1 MNKISF
7 LTIVFFLNI
16 LSVMAQFQPTG
27 ALTIFSEDG
36 DKFFLILNGEPQNNI
51 AQSNIRV
58 EDLPQPYYTAKIV
71 FENKSYPEILKKN
84 LMVADLDG
92 NFLDVTYKIKHDKS
106 DMPKMASI
114 PYSSIPAQ
122 QGFVAPSNV
131 YVAHFGAPLTPA
143 AAVTTTTTTTTTTTN
158 NNVNGA
164 NINVNAMGINMNVN
178 ISDPFLNGTVQTT
191 TTESTT
197 VSGNNPPPRPVN
209 RGCANSLAM
218 SSSNFTSA
226 LSTLN
231 SQSFEES
238 KLSTAKQIAGANC
251 LSAVQISD
259 ICKLFNFEDSKL
271 DFAKF
276 AYNRCTEPGNYFIV
290 NNVFNFSGSVD
301 DLNEYIQSRN

>member
-1 MNKISF
+1 MNRILIVPF
-7 LTIVFFLNI
+7 VFFFSI
-16 LSVMAQFQPTG
+16 LTVFAQPQPTG

-71 FENKSYPEILKKN
+71 FENKAYPEILKKN
-84 LMVADLDG
+84 LMVADFDG

-122 QGFVAPSNV
+122 QGFIAPSNV
-131 YVAHFGAPLTPA
+131 YVAHYGVQLPPP
-143 AAVTTTTTTTTTTTN
+143 AAVTTTTTTTTTMTN
-158 NNVNGA
+158 NINGA
-164 NINVNAMGINMNVN
+164 NVNVNAMGINMNVN

-197 VSGNNPPPRPVN
+197 ISGNNPPPRPANKGCVN
-209 RGCANSLAM
+209 NYAM
-218 SSSNFTSA
+218 SPSNFSA
-226 LSTLN
+226 ALVTLKN
-231 SQSFEES
+231 QNFEDG

-251 LSAVQISD
+251 LNTNQVVE
-259 ICKLFNFEDSKL
+259 ICKLFSYEDSKL

-276 AYNRCTEPGNYFIV
+276 AYKHCVDTNNYFKV
-290 NNVFNFSGSVD
+290 NNVFQFSTSTD
-301 DLNEYIQSRN
+301 ELNDFVQGQ

>member
-1 MNKISF
+1 MNRIF
-7 LTIVFFLNI
+7 ILPFVLFFSI
-16 LSVMAQFQPTG
+16 LSAFAQPQPTG

-71 FENKSYPEILKKN
+71 FENKAYPEILKKN
-84 LMVADLDG
+84 LMVADFDG

-122 QGFVAPSNV
+122 QGFIAPSNV
-131 YVAHFGAPLTPA
+131 YVAHYGVQLPPP
-143 AAVTTTTTTTTTTTN
+143 AAVTTTTTTTTTT

-164 NINVNAMGINMNVN
+164 NVNVNAMGINMNVN
-178 ISDPFLNGTVQTT
+178 ISDPFLNGSVQTT

-197 VSGNNPPPRPVN
+197 ISGNNPPPRPANKGCVN
-209 RGCANSLAM
+209 NYAM
-218 SSSNFTSA
+218 SPSNFSA
-226 LSTLN
+226 ALATLKN
-231 SQSFEES
+231 QSFEDA
-238 KLSTAKQIAGANC
+238 KLSTAKQIAGSNC
-251 LSAVQISD
+251 LSAAQISD

-276 AYNRCTEPGNYFIV
+276 AYVRCTEPGNYFIV

-301 DLNEYIQSRN
+301 DLNEFIQSR